1 MHCKRWTSIGA
12 LAESGGFG
20 YNPAVSSRRLTSQP
34 HKESRGNYMVEAGKA
49 AEPIWFFPHKFWA
62 ATRNMPKEQAD
73 KLLDEVIS
81 LSEVRDLEALRKYDF
96 VSLENPY
103 RKKAVA

>member
-1 MHCKRWTSIGA
+1 
-12 LAESGGFG
+12 
-20 YNPAVSSRRLTSQP
+20 
-34 HKESRGNYMVEAGKA
+34 MVEVAKPD
-49 AEPIWFFPHKFWA
+49 PIWFFPHKFWA

-96 VSLENPY
+96 VSLEKNPY
-103 RKKAVA
+103 QKRVA

>member
-1 MHCKRWTSIGA
+1 
-12 LAESGGFG
+12 
-20 YNPAVSSRRLTSQP
+20 
-34 HKESRGNYMVEAGKA
+34 MVEVANA
-49 AEPIWFFPHKFWA
+49 DLIWFLPHRFWA

-73 KLLDEVIS
+73 RLLDEVIT

-103 RKKAVA
+103 RRRAA